1 MHNAEGS
8 TDMVKVFATTG
19 PGMPC
24 GDFVASLGAHPDVD
38 LVGVG
43 SDGRDAV
50 DAIRSAEIDALL
62 FGEEYADLART
73 IRLSLG
79 ILLNGSPAMVLAAEE
94 VSKGIIVRSIAC
106 GFDGLVAISDPTV
119 TAADRLVN
127 IVNGMQRL
135 WDEPLLGEIN
145 YTPGLLARTLVSG
158 SPLDAEVLDL
168 VGAGLDDDAIA
179 RLLGIGIQDVRNRI
193 EGLMHVN
200 GLTSR
205 THLAVARASHV
216 VIPDFA

>member
-1 MHNAEGS
+1 
-8 TDMVKVFATTG
+8 MVKVFATTS

-24 GDFVASLGAHPDVD
+24 GDFVASLGTHPVIDV
-38 LVGVG
+38 VGVG

-50 DAIRSAEIDALL
+50 DAIRSAEVDALL
-62 FGEEYADLART
+62 FGEEYSDLART

-79 ILLNGSPAMVLAAEE
+79 IPLNSSPAMVLAAEG
-94 VSKGIIVRSIAC
+94 VSKGVIVRSIAC
-106 GFDGLVAISDPTV
+106 GFDGLVAITDPTV

-127 IVNGMQRL
+127 IVNGQNL
-135 WDEPLLGEIN
+135 LVNEPLLGEIN
-145 YTPGLLARTLVSG
+145 YTPGLLARTLVSD
-158 SPLDAEVLDL
+158 SPLNSEVLDL
-168 VGAGLDDDAIA
+168 VGAGLDDGAIA
-179 RLLGIGIQDVRNRI
+179 RLLGIGIQDVRNHI
-193 EGLMHVN
+193 EGLLHAN

>member
-1 MHNAEGS
+1 
-8 TDMVKVFATTG
+8 MVKVFATTS

-24 GDFVASLGAHPDVD
+24 SDFVAGLASHPAIDV
-38 LVGVG
+38 VGVG
-43 SDGRDAV
+43 SDGRDTV
-50 DAIRSAEIDALL
+50 DAIRSADVDALL

-73 IRLSLG
+73 IRLSLD
-79 ILLNGSPAMVLAAEE
+79 IPLNSSPAMVLAAAD

-106 GFDGLVAISDPTV
+106 GFDGLVAITGEAEP
-119 TAADRLVN
+119 AADRLVN
-127 IVNGMQRL
+127 IVNGQHRL
-135 WDEPLLGEIN
+135 VDEPLLGEIN
-145 YTPGLLARTLVSG
+145 YTPGLLVRTLVSG

-179 RLLGIGIQDVRNRI
+179 RLLGIGIQQVRNCVESLLHFNR
-193 EGLMHVN
+193 
-200 GLTSR
+200 LTSR